1 MTNETHDP
9 GRRRLLTT
17 AAAAIGGVGVGAV
30 SVPFVQSLSPNRA
43 AEAAGA
49 DIEVDISDLAPG
61 QKKVVAWRNR
71 PVMIIRRTPEML
83 ENMKALEGQLR
94 DSTSDASQQPDYAK
108 NWHRS
113 IRPDIFVV
121 VNVCTHLSCTPGF
134 RPEYA
139 IPEAGPWWRGGLL
152 CPCHNSQYDLA
163 GRVFEGISPAPT
175 NLPIPP
181 YHFVSDTI
189 IVIGDQSRHT

>member
-1 MTNETHDP
+1 MTEETHDP
-9 GRRRLLTT
+9 DRRRLLTT
-17 AAAAIGGVGVGAV
+17 AAVAIGGVGVGAA

-49 DIEVDISDLAPG
+49 DVEVDISDLEPG
-61 QKKVVAWRNR
+61 HMKVVAWRNR
-71 PVMIIRRTPEML
+71 PVMIVRRTPEML
-83 ENMKALEGQLR
+83 DNIRTLEGQLR
-94 DSTSDASQQPDYAK
+94 DSTSEASQQPDYAK

-121 VNVCTHLSCTPGF
+121 VDVCTHLSCTPSF

-139 IPEAGPWWRGGLL
+139 ISEAGPWWRGGLL

-163 GRVFEGISPAPT
+163 GRVFEGTSPAPI

-181 YHFVSDTI
+181 HHFVSDTK
-189 IVIGDQSRHT
+189 IVIGDQSQHT

>member
-1 MTNETHDP
+1 MTEETHDP
-9 GRRRLLTT
+9 DRRRLLTT
-17 AAAAIGGVGVGAV
+17 AVAAIGGAGAGVA
-30 SVPFVQSLSPNRA
+30 SVPFVQSLSPNQA

-49 DIEVDISDLAPG
+49 DTEVDISDLQPG
-61 QKKVVAWRNR
+61 QMKVVAWRNR

-83 ENMKALEGQLR
+83 ENMRTLEGRLR
-94 DSTSDASQQPDYAK
+94 DSSSQASQQPDYAK

-121 VNVCTHLSCTPGF
+121 VDVCTHLSCTPSF

-139 IPEAGPWWRGGLL
+139 ITEAGPWWRGGLL

-163 GRVFEGISPAPT
+163 GRVFEGVSPAPI
-175 NLPIPP
+175 NLPVPP
-181 YHFVSDTI
+181 HHFVSDTK
-189 IVIGDQSRHT
+189 IVIGDRSEHT